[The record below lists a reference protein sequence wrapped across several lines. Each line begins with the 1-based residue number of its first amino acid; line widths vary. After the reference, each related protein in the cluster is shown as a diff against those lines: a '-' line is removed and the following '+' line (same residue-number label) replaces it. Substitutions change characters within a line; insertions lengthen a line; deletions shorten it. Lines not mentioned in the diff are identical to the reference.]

1 MHPSRA
7 RDLLR
12 PHTPAATCPAL
23 ATRPATSSS
32 TFPERSTT
40 WRASPRRL
48 RSDMVHETSRFSA
61 MAVRDVPPSASPAT
75 CSRRLRPARR
85 TPWLLYRPTTQEG
98 SCCLPPSTQSS
109 ARFAS
114 PPPTSHHGTPSPGLA
129 HLLHAAGH
137 PSWQGDRLEDARRLR
152 RLWRRRVCKGDGAAR
167 QLAGCTAHAH
177 AHRPPQVS
185 PQKLCPVALT
195 AGGSRGD
202 SRAGTAAATIFSHRR
217 ALRAGCACSSRTSS
231 CRTSPTSTLRCS
243 RTTAAARR
251 SRLAR

>member
-1 MHPSRA
+1 MSRA
-7 RDLLR
+7 RHSSRDIEFDLPGALDDMAGLASK
-12 PHTPAATCPAL
+12 AAIGHGA
-23 ATRPATSSS
+23 
-32 TFPERSTT
+32 
-40 WRASPRRL
+40 
-48 RSDMVHETSRFSA
+48 
-61 MAVRDVPPSASPAT
+61 RDVEVFGNGRQGRPLSASPAT

-85 TPWLLYRPTTQEG
+85 TPWLLYRPTTQAG

-114 PPPTSHHGTPSPGLA
+114 PPATSHHGTPSPGLA

-152 RLWRRRVCKGDGAAR
+152 RLWRRRVRKGDGAAR
-167 QLAGCTAHAH
+167 QLASCTAHAH
-177 AHRPPQVS
+177 ARRPPQVS